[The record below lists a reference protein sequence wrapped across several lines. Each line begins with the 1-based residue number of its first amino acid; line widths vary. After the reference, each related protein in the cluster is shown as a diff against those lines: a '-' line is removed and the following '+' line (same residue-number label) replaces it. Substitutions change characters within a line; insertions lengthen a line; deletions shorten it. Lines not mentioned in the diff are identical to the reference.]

1 MNSRGHDLS
10 ALARNRRHVAHP
22 LLRFRL
28 PAALL
33 AVVIVVGI
41 AGYMLINGR
50 SLFDSFYMV
59 IITISTVGYT
69 EIHPQSGAGRAF
81 TSILIVVGVGTMLF
95 GFGVF
100 AEALAENS
108 FGIFRRQ
115 RQMQRRLKEL
125 RDHFIVCGGTAASAR
140 RS

>member
-1 MNSRGHDLS
+1 MRLE
-10 ALARNRRHVAHP
+10 HP
-22 LLRFRL
+22 LRRFRL
-28 PAALL
+28 
-33 AVVIVVGI
+33 AVVLLGAVIAIGI
-41 AGYMLINGR
+41 TGYMLINGW

-69 EIHPQSGAGRAF
+69 EVHPQSTAGRAF

-100 AEALAENS
+100 AETLAENS

-115 RQMQRRLKEL
+115 RQMERRLKEL
-125 RDHFIVCGGTAASAR
+125 
-140 RS
+140 